1 MPAPVRTTSNLHVI
15 DEHTHKLD
23 TTAAFLGCN
32 RLARFIDR
40 IAGTSIKHLNHNAI
54 AIGLNRQDAPDTAR
68 MVIGITQRLPDANAT
83 S

>member
-1 MPAPVRTTSNLHVI
+1 MPRPR
-15 DEHTHKLD
+15 
-23 TTAAFLGCN
+23 LGCD
-32 RLARFIDR
+32 RLACFIDR